1 MKKNGFSLIEIVL
14 VIAITAILATV
25 GTTSYINLQKRQSL
39 DAMVNKIVLD
49 LRLASDKARAQED
62 DLGWGIRF
70 TNSAS
75 GTDYYEIW
83 KGTSYAT
90 GVKTSKTNLN
100 ALSFSDPVSG
110 SSEDIIFSKG
120 TGLPTAAAS
129 ISITN
134 TTDTKVISIDQNGR
148 INY

>member
-1 MKKNGFSLIEIVL
+1 MKNNGFTLIEIVL

-25 GTTSYINLQKRQSL
+25 GTTSYINLQKKQSL
-39 DAMVNKIVLD
+39 DAVVSKIVLD
-49 LRLASDKARAQED
+49 LRLVSDKSRAQED

-83 KGTSYAT
+83 KGTSYIS

-100 ALSFSDPVSG
+100 ALSFSDPAHNSF
-110 SSEDIIFSKG
+110 EDIIFSKG
-120 TGLPTAAAS
+120 TGLPVAAAS

-134 TTDTKVISIDQNGR
+134 STETKVISIDANGR